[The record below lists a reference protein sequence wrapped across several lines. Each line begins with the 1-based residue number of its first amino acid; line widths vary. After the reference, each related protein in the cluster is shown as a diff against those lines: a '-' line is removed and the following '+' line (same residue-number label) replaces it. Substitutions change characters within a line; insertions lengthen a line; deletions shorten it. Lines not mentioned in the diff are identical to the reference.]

1 MEEAKEIE
9 AGETATSSRKVIIL
23 DPKEIEA
30 GETATSSRKVIILDP
45 KQIEAREANQ
55 IEAGETSTSPR
66 KVITFDP
73 KLVINKGILILGFV
87 MRLFAVFGTIGSAL
101 AMGTTQESV
110 VSLTQLTLLKA
121 KYSDLPT
128 LMFFVV
134 ANAIAGGYLV
144 ISLPVS
150 IFHIISTK
158 ARISRIIL
166 LVIDTV
172 MLALVSSGAS
182 AATATVYLAHE
193 GNTTANWPPICQQ
206 FDAFCQRI
214 SGSLIGS
221 FCALVLL
228 MLIVINSAIS
238 ISRL

>member
-1 MEEAKEIE
+1 MEEAKHIEAAEAQRIE
-9 AGETATSSRKVIIL
+9 AGEAKH
-23 DPKEIEA
+23 
-30 GETATSSRKVIILDP
+30 
-45 KQIEAREANQ
+45 
-55 IEAGETSTSPR
+55 IEAGETSRSSR
-66 KVITFDP
+66 KVITFEP
-73 KLVINKGILILGFV
+73 KIVINKGISVLGFV
-87 MRLFAVFGTIGSAL
+87 LRLFAVFGTTGSAL
-101 AMGTTQESV
+101 SMGTTHESV
-110 VSLTQLTLLKA
+110 VSLSQLILLKV

-144 ISLPVS
+144 LSLPVS
-150 IFHIISTK
+150 IFHIFSTK
-158 ARISRIIL
+158 AKTSRIIL

-206 FDAFCQRI
+206 FDGFCERI

-221 FCALVLL
+221 FCAVILL

-238 ISRL
+238 LSRY